1 MNQIKNTTKNVRFR
15 QDRQT
20 DEPLHSIQTKML
32 SMGYNYTH
40 ADIQVR

>member
-1 MNQIKNTTKNVRFR
+1 MDQIKNTTKMYVFAI
-15 QDRQT
+15 RQT

>member
-1 MNQIKNTTKNVRFR
+1 MNQMKKYHENVRFR
-15 QDRQT
+15 HDRQT